1 MLKFIEGKAPLVVKK
16 RSIGKEAAGAYFV
29 IKGLIVDIVD
39 SEWKVVEY
47 LVNRILI
54 PNTNKPS
61 DVKSDTTAYSEDKF
75 IALVS
80 EFGNLFAD
88 YKKCGEEYR
97 LRYTEF
103 PIYRMDEGILRTPKL
118 IACGEERFL
127 ALMAGDDILYADNTG
142 EIMCGSVSTLLSASI
157 SISEMLVG
165 HLGNRFD
172 GRYFEFVRAY
182 RDSEEYKL
190 ESARSR
196 LVGESC
202 CHIIPSSNKFPLSYD
217 ARVRGVSSTEVCNVP
232 SIATAFYSSARD
244 FTDCGVKVISFER
257 CLGLQSITITGRG
270 EFMDSLTVIMPRKS
284 LFGAPQVSIGVDCKE
299 FRIEGSCKR
308 IGLAVRMAERL
319 HIDSKS
325 LSDAKVASFES
336 CVGLKSLSFKR
347 ASSVILK
354 STDTEELCCRV
365 PLEINGI
372 QRGVTLESCHA
383 LKTVKLSSDKFKT
396 SVLGGVFKDCNNLE
410 ELSIETDS
418 LVLDGKVTRE
428 GRCGWRIDLC
438 EISKKLKRFSLT
450 LTSRFSADK
459 AILGVEMGVVGCDI
473 IAPIG
478 AEVKLE
484 GNGVD
489 LSKYFTVVYE

>member
-1 MLKFIEGKAPLVVKK
+1 MQKFIEGKAPLVVKK
-16 RSIGKEAAGAYFV
+16 RRIGKEAAGAYFV

-39 SEWKVVEY
+39 SEWGVVEY
-47 LVNRILI
+47 LVTRILM
-54 PNTNKPS
+54 PNTNDPR
-61 DVKSDTTAYSEDKF
+61 DVKSDTTIYSEEKF

-103 PIYRMDEGILRTPKL
+103 PVYCRDEGLIRNPKL
-118 IACGEERFL
+118 LACGEERFL
-127 ALMAGDDILYADNTG
+127 ALMAGDVILYANNEGELMSGSADN
-142 EIMCGSVSTLLSASI
+142 ILNAKI
-157 SISEMLVG
+157 SIAEMLVG
-165 HLGNRFD
+165 NLGNRSD
-172 GRYFEFVRAY
+172 SRYFEFVRDY
-182 RDSEEYKL
+182 KNSEAYKL

-196 LVGESC
+196 LVGDSC
-202 CHIIPSSNKFPLSYD
+202 CHIIPSSHKFPLSYV

-232 SIATAFYSSARD
+232 SIATEFYGSASD
-244 FTDCGVKVISFER
+244 FTDSGAKVISFER

-308 IGLAVRMAERL
+308 IGLAVRMAEHL

-365 PLEINGI
+365 PLGINGI

-418 LVLDGKVTRE
+418 LVLDGK

-459 AILGVEMGVVGCDI
+459 AVLGGEMGVVGCDI
-473 IAPIG
+473 IAPVG

-489 LSKYFTVVYE
+489 LSQYFTVTYQ

>member
-1 MLKFIEGKAPLVVKK
+1 MPKFIEGNAPLVIKK
-16 RSIGKEAAGAYFV
+16 KGVGKEAAGAYFV
-29 IKGLIVDIVD
+29 IKGLIVD
-39 SEWKVVEY
+39 SAGEVVEY
-47 LVNRILI
+47 LVTRVLM
-54 PNTNKPS
+54 PNTNEPR
-61 DVKSDTTAYSEDKF
+61 DVKSDNTAYSEDKF

-88 YKKCGEEYR
+88 YKKCGGEYR

-103 PIYRMDEGILRTPKL
+103 PVYCRDEGLIRTPKL
-118 IACGEERFL
+118 LACGEERFL
-127 ALMAGDDILYADNTG
+127 ALMAGDVILYANNEGELMSGSADN
-142 EIMCGSVSTLLSASI
+142 ILNAKI
-157 SISEMLVG
+157 SIAEMLVG
-165 HLGNRFD
+165 NLGNRSD
-172 GRYFEFVRAY
+172 SRYFEFVRDY
-182 RDSEEYKL
+182 KNSEAYKL

-196 LVGESC
+196 LVGDSC
-202 CHIIPSSNKFPLSYD
+202 CHIIPSSHKFPLSYV
-217 ARVRGVSSTEVCNVP
+217 ARVRDVSSTEVCNVP
-232 SIATAFYSSARD
+232 SIATAFYGSASD
-244 FTDCGVKVISFER
+244 FTDSGAKVISFER

-308 IGLAVRMAERL
+308 IGLAVRMAEHL

-365 PLEINGI
+365 PLGINGI
-372 QRGVTLESCHA
+372 QRGVTLESYHT

-396 SVLGGVFKDCNNLE
+396 SVLGGVFKECNNLE

-418 LVLDGKVTRE
+418 LVLDGK
-428 GRCGWRIDLC
+428 GCCGWRIDLC

-459 AILGVEMGVVGCDI
+459 AILGGEMGVVSCDI

-489 LSKYFTVVYE
+489 LSKYFKVTYK

>member
-1 MLKFIEGKAPLVVKK
+1 MPKFIEGKAPLVVKK
-16 RSIGKEAAGAYFV
+16 CSIGKEAAGAYFV
-29 IKGLIVDIVD
+29 IKGLIVDSAGEIA
-39 SEWKVVEY
+39 EY
-47 LVNRILI
+47 LVTRVLM
-54 PNTNKPS
+54 PNTNQPR
-61 DVKSDTTAYSEDKF
+61 DVRSDTTAYSEEKF

-103 PIYRMDEGILRTPKL
+103 PVYCRSEGVIRTPKL
-118 IACGEERFL
+118 IACGKERFL
-127 ALMAGDDILYADNTG
+127 ALLERSNILYADNEG
-142 EIMCGSVSTLLSASI
+142 ELMSGSADNILNAGI
-157 SISEMLVG
+157 SIAEMLVG
-165 HLGNRFD
+165 NLGNRSD
-172 GRYFEFVRAY
+172 SRYFEFVRDY
-182 RDSEEYKL
+182 KNSEAYKL

-196 LVGESC
+196 LVGDSC
-202 CHIIPSSNKFPLSYD
+202 CHIIPRSNKFPLSYD

-232 SIATAFYSSARD
+232 SIVTAFYSSARE

-308 IGLAVRMAERL
+308 IGLAVRMAEHL

-354 STDTEELCCRV
+354 YTDTEEICCRV
-365 PLEINGI
+365 PLGINGI

-383 LKTVKLSSDKFKT
+383 LKTVRLSSDKFKT

-410 ELSIETDS
+410 ELSIEADS
-418 LVLDGKVTRE
+418 LVLDGK
-428 GRCGWRIDLC
+428 GCGWHIDLC
-438 EISKKLKRFSLT
+438 EISKKLKKFILT
-450 LTSRFSADK
+450 LTSRFSIDK
-459 AILGVEMGVVGCDI
+459 AILGGEIGVVGCDI
-473 IAPIG
+473 IAPRG

-489 LSKYFTVVYE
+489 LSKYFTVKHQ